1 MILRQDLEMEFVV
14 IFAPDNLHRVR
25 DIICPIDLDT
35 NLGLFRIYPSMSD
48 ESEYPI
54 SVDTQGRIKLKTEN
68 MTKDKLY
75 HCVADEKVFLF
86 FKDEDEMLNCYEI
99 EDIQVVNAIKERPAE
114 IEDILKK
121 FAL

>member
-1 MILRQDLEMEFVV
+1 MEFVV
-14 IFAPDNLHRVR
+14 ICAPDNLHRVR
-25 DIICPIDLDT
+25 DIICSIGLDT
-35 NLGLFRIYPSMSD
+35 NLGLFRIFPSMSD